1 MLESYDQETESIEH
15 EELSDELLHLLDED
29 GNPYSF
35 IVGEVVELDEHQY
48 FLLIPS
54 SEEETNL
61 INLDVGF
68 LKGEENFGYFAVKI
82 EADEF
87 GEDRLVEV
95 TDRRELE
102 DLLYELNSDVV

>member
-1 MLESYDQETESIEH
+1 MLESYEKDTESQEH
-15 EELSDELLHLLDED
+15 EELGDEVLHLLDED

-35 IVGEVVELDEHQY
+35 LIGEVVELDESQY

-54 SEEETNL
+54 TDEERDWV
-61 INLDVGF
+61 NLDVGF
-68 LKGEENFGYFAVKI
+68 LKGEESFGYFAVKI

-95 TDRRELE
+95 TDPRELE

>member
-1 MLESYDQETESIEH
+1 MLESYDKETESAEH

-35 IVGEVVELDEHQY
+35 IIGEVVELDENQY
-48 FLLIPS
+48 FLLVPS
-54 SEEETNL
+54 SEEEKDL

-68 LKGEENFGYFAVKI
+68 LKGEESFGYFAVKI

-87 GEDRLVEV
+87 GEDRLIEV
-95 TDRRELE
+95 TDKRELE

>member
-1 MLESYDQETESIEH
+1 MLESYEKDTESQEH
-15 EELSDELLHLLDED
+15 EELGDEVLHLLDED

-35 IVGEVVELDEHQY
+35 LIGEVVELDESQY

-54 SEEETNL
+54 TDEERDWV
-61 INLDVGF
+61 NLDVGF
-68 LKGEENFGYFAVKI
+68 LKGEESFGYFAVKI

-95 TDRRELE
+95 ADPRELE